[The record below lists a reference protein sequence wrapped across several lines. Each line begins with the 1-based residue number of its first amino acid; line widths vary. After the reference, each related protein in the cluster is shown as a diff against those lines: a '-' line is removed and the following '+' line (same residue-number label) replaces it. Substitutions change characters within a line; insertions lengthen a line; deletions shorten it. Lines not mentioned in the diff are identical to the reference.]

1 MLSLANKLSKNYND
15 EIDIDDLYLYLNER
29 GENELKQKKK

>member
-15 EIDIDDLYLYLNER
+15 EIDIDDLYLYLNEIKR
-29 GENELKQKKK
+29 NSK